1 MGLFGTRW
9 HLDAPSFIAGAALGA
24 LLTALV
30 VSRRAALLRAFN
42 ALRAEWAAWRESLAT
57 GTAQSYSRDL
67 VRWAQTSHL
76 AGPLFLLDE
85 IIVPPTFL
93 RPPAPSDP
101 LQEAESDVP
110 QGGLPFTPDWP
121 QLGAHYGWPQEPL
134 EVVVRGRQHVVLCG
148 RPGSGRTVALAAI
161 ILGLR
166 AGKLAAF
173 VERKDLP
180 TALLLANAADL
191 EPAPGKTPISEVLLQ
206 AMRPHCSRRTFP
218 GLAAFVQRGLRGDTP
233 WLLIDGF
240 DELSDA
246 HALRVREWLG
256 ELLRQL
262 PRLRIIVADGFRGLP
277 LWEMMGFT
285 CAAIAPW
292 ADLKHEAFVGRWAE
306 RWKKHI
312 PGASASAD
320 WPSADILRGWLSVP
334 AALTTPLEVTLRLWS
349 ACAGDALGKTSAS
362 DLDALV
368 RRQCEPAWVPGL
380 NQLAG
385 TMVAAGV
392 AVLSRADGERALSSA
407 TGIETRPTMDIGALS
422 AELVARGMWRATLAG
437 RLAFAHPA
445 IAGRMAAHHLARS
458 AQTGSAE
465 ALLALP
471 TTAFTEVAL
480 SLAGDVLDLGPLI
493 RDRLTTSSDSLP
505 TSSATDTTLRLVPWV
520 REANALLECA
530 AWLRDAGEAEWR
542 SEVLRRLAGVV
553 RNARWPVPLRAR
565 CACALVASLD
575 PGILVLFRQMLDVA
589 DDALGQVVGAL
600 GLGALRDGGAIPG
613 LEDLLGSPER
623 EVRWA
628 AAMGLGRMGRKEA
641 AEALGRMLLTGEE
654 DVRRAASYGLSFDRE
669 EGYPLLREAATDS
682 DALVRRTSIGG
693 LARIDEP
700 WVVDVLRK
708 VSRDDKEWVVRTAA
722 ATALEA
728 APDVPPAQ
736 LPDAADLPWLVAF
749 AASRGTGVPRGAGA
763 MPVLERALTEG
774 NPRER
779 LAATEAW
786 RHAAFP
792 ERMRV
797 LKRSLADP
805 DARVRSASFEGLWA
819 LARLPMIR

>member
-9 HLDAPSFIAGAALGA
+9 HFDAASFTAGAALGA

-30 VSRRAALLRAFN
+30 VSRRAALFRTIS
-42 ALRAEWAAWRESLAT
+42 ALRAQWSAWREILAT

-67 VRWAQTSHL
+67 IRWAQTCHL

-85 IIVPPTFL
+85 IVVPPTFL
-93 RPPAPSDP
+93 RAPTRSDP
-101 LQEAESDVP
+101 LQEAEGDRP
-110 QGGLPFTPDWP
+110 QGLPFTPDWP
-121 QLGAHYGWPQEPL
+121 QLGALYGWPQEPL

-161 ILGLR
+161 VLGAR

-173 VERKDLP
+173 IERKDLP
-180 TALLLANAADL
+180 AALLLAHAADL
-191 EPAPGKTPISEVLLQ
+191 EPAPGKTPTVDVLVQ
-206 AMRPHCSRRTFP
+206 AMRPHCSRRTLP
-218 GLAAFVQRGLRGDTP
+218 GLPAFVQRGLHGEAP
-233 WLLIDGF
+233 WLLLDGF

-256 ELLRQL
+256 ELLRVS

-292 ADLKHEAFVGRWAE
+292 ADLKHEAFVGRWVE

-312 PGASASAD
+312 AGASASAD

-334 AALTTPLEVTLRLWS
+334 AALTSPLEITLRLWS

-380 NQLAG
+380 MQLAG

-407 TGIETRPTMDIGALS
+407 TGIETRPAVDIGAVS
-422 AELVARGMWRATLAG
+422 AELVARGIWRATVAG

-445 IAGRMAAHHLARS
+445 IAGRLAAHHLAHS
-458 AQTGSAE
+458 ARVGSAE

-471 TTAFTEVAL
+471 STAFTEVAL

-493 RDRLTTSSDSLP
+493 RDRLTTSSESLP
-505 TSSATDTTLRLVPWV
+505 TSSGADTTLRLVPWV
-520 REANALLECA
+520 REASALLECA
-530 AWLRDAGEAEWR
+530 AWLRNAGEAEWR
-542 SEVLRRLAGVV
+542 SDVLRRLAGVV
-553 RNARWPVPLRAR
+553 RNERWPGPLRAR

-575 PGILVLFRQMLDVA
+575 PGILVLFRQMLEAA
-589 DDALGQVVGAL
+589 DDAEGQVLGAL
-600 GLGALRDGGAIPG
+600 GLGALRDGGAIAG
-613 LEDLLGSPER
+613 LDDLLGSANR
-623 EVRWA
+623 EVCWA
-628 AAMGLGRMGRKEA
+628 AGMGLGRMGRKEA
-641 AEALGRMLLTGEE
+641 AEALGRMLLSGEE
-654 DVRRAASYGLSFDRE
+654 DARRAASFGLSFDRE
-669 EGYPLLREAATDS
+669 EGYPILREAATDS

-693 LARIDEP
+693 LAQINEP

-728 APDVPPAQ
+728 APEGPPPAK
-736 LPDAADLPWLVAF
+736 PADAADLPWLVAF
-749 AASRGTGVPRGAGA
+749 AASRGTGVPSGAGA
-763 MPVLERALTEG
+763 MGVLERALAEG

-779 LAATEAW
+779 LAAAEAW

-792 ERMRV
+792 ERMQV